1 MEPDKHHPLILY
13 DGVCNLCESAMH
25 CIIRHDAKAWFRFA
39 SLQSDTG
46 QRVLAGFQYANQYL
60 GSVLLVDNGRLY
72 CKSRAALRIAKQLD
86 GAWRALYYLFF
97 WVPPF
102 IADRVYDFIGDR
114 RYGWFGKKEECWI
127 PDQDLRQRFFD
138 DSTTA
143 T

>member
-1 MEPDKHHPLILY
+1 MKPDTHHPLILY
-13 DGVCNLCESAMH
+13 DGVCNLCESTVH
-25 CIIRHDAKAWFRFA
+25 WIIRHDGKACFRFE

-60 GSVLLVDNGRLY
+60 DSVLLVADGRLY
-72 CKSRAALRIAKQLD
+72 YKSRAALRIAKQLD
-86 GAWRALYYLFF
+86 GVWRALFYLFF

-102 IADRVYDFIGDR
+102 IADLVYDFVGNR
-114 RYGWFGKKEECWI
+114 RYRWFGKKEECWI
-127 PDQDLRQRFFD
+127 PNHDLRQRFFD